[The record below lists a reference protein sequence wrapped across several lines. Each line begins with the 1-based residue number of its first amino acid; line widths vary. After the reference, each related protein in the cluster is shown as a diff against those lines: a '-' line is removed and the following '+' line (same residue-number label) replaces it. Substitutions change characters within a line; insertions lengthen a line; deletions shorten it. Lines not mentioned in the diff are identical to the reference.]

1 MCITLYI
8 QFGRELIANIL
19 SVATVISWLYLLKS
33 MLGDFYS
40 SLFHMFVLFNPSQL
54 QSFIL
59 HCYSAVGLRE
69 WRLHVIRDCRGCG
82 DNCTSGSA
90 VVYFDCKSAMRNEIW
105 LILAAM
111 WFPVELRFSNVWFGN
126 LIVKYFLVILVPNV
140 SPMFW
145 TLMVKMRVYISQLL
159 CLWKCHLVWIL
170 VNCLDWQIQLLN
182 NYTC

>member
-59 HCYSAVGLRE
+59 HCYSAVGLKE
-69 WRLHVIRDCRGCG
+69 WRLHVIRDCRGYG
-82 DNCTSGSA
+82 DNCTSGSNWK
-90 VVYFDCKSAMRNEIW
+90 DGGI
-105 LILAAM
+105 
-111 WFPVELRFSNVWFGN
+111 ELRTSTCKHSDSRSQSKRKKREKM
-126 LIVKYFLVILVPNV
+126 LKVKGLKFRLP
-140 SPMFW
+140 W
-145 TLMVKMRVYISQLL
+145 GDEEVKLP
-159 CLWKCHLVWIL
+159 
-170 VNCLDWQIQLLN
+170 
-182 NYTC
+182 